1 MTLRTIRPVKLL
13 ALATV
18 LAACVLTTF
27 AQTSKPKKVFI
38 ITDMEGVSGI
48 FDSELQ
54 CIPYKSPRWE
64 ESHKLLT
71 GEVNAAVDGL
81 LAGGATDVVV
91 WDGHDSG
98 QSLSALD
105 IHPKA
110 RLLAG
115 RPISPT
121 LELDA
126 TYSAVIFI
134 GQHAM
139 AGARNG
145 ILSHSY
151 DSQGIQNIWVN
162 GKPTGELG
170 GRVMLAGYFGI
181 PVIMLSGDTAA
192 CEELHDLIPQAECAE
207 VKSGV
212 SRTAGYMLSH
222 PAACALIH
230 QKAQRAMERLGE
242 FQPFRTSGP
251 VEVKVEFTTR
261 GEPVIRSREGVERLN
276 ERTWAFR
283 GKDIVDAWLKYN
295 SL

>member
-139 AGARNG
+139 
-145 ILSHSY
+145 
-151 DSQGIQNIWVN
+151 
-162 GKPTGELG
+162 
-170 GRVMLAGYFGI
+170 
-181 PVIMLSGDTAA
+181 
-192 CEELHDLIPQAECAE
+192 
-207 VKSGV
+207 
-212 SRTAGYMLSH
+212 
-222 PAACALIH
+222 
-230 QKAQRAMERLGE
+230 
-242 FQPFRTSGP
+242 
-251 VEVKVEFTTR
+251 
-261 GEPVIRSREGVERLN
+261 
-276 ERTWAFR
+276 
-283 GKDIVDAWLKYN
+283 
-295 SL
+295 